1 MSAFRHFRLELYLCL
16 LGIRL
21 IFGPAVDDLVSQMA
35 FNGFTTRPKGSA
47 QGQAFFTQDE
57 FNKALGEAKAE
68 IMAVAIQTTKQA
80 IFMERQAC
88 AEMAFAYEAKLA
100 GKEDDENFD
109 SPLANNILN
118 RIPAQRQ

>member
-1 MSAFRHFRLELYLCL
+1 MKKLETNL
-16 LGIRL
+16 LAL
-21 IFGPAVDDLVSQMA
+21 
-35 FNGFTTRPKGSA
+35 
-47 QGQAFFTQDE
+47 GQAFFTQDE

-100 GKEDDENFD
+100 GKEDDEEFN

-118 RIPAQRQ
+118 RIPTQRQ